1 MSQRIDEDFAVG
13 PGAEKSELLFAEAAR
28 RTGMRRYRSVRV
40 KPLVEVGGDI
50 VWVAGVRRGRRAPI
64 TAATTRV
71 LELALEPAGG
81 APDPAVR

>member
-1 MSQRIDEDFAVG
+1 
-13 PGAEKSELLFAEAAR
+13 
-28 RTGMRRYRSVRV
+28 
-40 KPLVEVGGDI
+40 
-50 VWVAGVRRGRRAPI
+50 VRRGRRAPV